1 MARITPNSIS
11 IKDPTNENG
20 RNIRPKGEIYADNFR
35 FSQDYSA
42 ENERASQNY
51 RTNRTKRI
59 DDTRTILTAEIER
72 KRAFNIKLYQRPPNE
87 PTTVGD
93 NLSHGIDRPMDI
105 QEFKRY
111 ESRTSS
117 NTGNHRPN
125 APTAQSIKPIQ
136 HTARREILLHGD
148 QKQESGSICQQKR
161 WVHNQNTQINA
172 MRESLQALSKAKM
185 VNDTIHTKNT
195 LKTHCRAFKRH
206 STKKTGFFHQYTTAL

>member
-1 MARITPNSIS
+1 
-11 IKDPTNENG
+11 
-20 RNIRPKGEIYADNFR
+20 
-35 FSQDYSA
+35 
-42 ENERASQNY
+42 
-51 RTNRTKRI
+51 
-59 DDTRTILTAEIER
+59 
-72 KRAFNIKLYQRPPNE
+72 
-87 PTTVGD
+87 
-93 NLSHGIDRPMDI
+93 MDI

-172 MRESLQALSKAKM
+172 MREPTSPIKSKNG
-185 VNDTIHTKNT
+185 NDTIHTKNT